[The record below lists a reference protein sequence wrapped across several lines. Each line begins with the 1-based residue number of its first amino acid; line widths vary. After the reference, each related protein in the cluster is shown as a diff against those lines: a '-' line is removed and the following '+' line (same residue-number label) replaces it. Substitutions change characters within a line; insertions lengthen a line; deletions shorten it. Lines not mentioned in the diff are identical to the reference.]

1 MTVPF
6 KQDEQGVL
14 WVLAPFFPLT
24 LILIG
29 FNGLNAESDSIV
41 FMALLVLGYVA
52 LPVVGT
58 VVLAL
63 GRAGQGRSI
72 ARFVAI
78 LDLLL
83 FFPLSLFV
91 LPFAVQLLGGSR

>member
-6 KQDEQGVL
+6 KQDEQGAI
-14 WVLAPFFPLT
+14 WVIAPFFPLV

-41 FMALLVLGYVA
+41 FAALLVLGYIA
-52 LPVVGT
+52 LPFVGT

-63 GRAGQGRSI
+63 GRAGQGRSV
-72 ARFVAI
+72 ARFVAV

-83 FFPLSLFV
+83 FLPLSLFV

>member
-6 KQDEQGVL
+6 KQDEQSVL
-14 WVLAPFFPLT
+14 WVLAPFFPLV

-41 FMALLVLGYVA
+41 FMVLLVLGYIA
-52 LPVVGT
+52 LPFVGT

-63 GRAGQGRSI
+63 GRQGQGRGI
-72 ARFVAI
+72 AKLVAI

-83 FFPLSLFV
+83 FLPLSLFA

>member
-6 KQDEQGVL
+6 KQDEQGVF

-72 ARFVAI
+72 AKFVAVF
-78 LDLLL
+78 DLLL
-83 FFPLSLFV
+83 FFPLSIYV
-91 LPFAVQLLGGSR
+91 LLFAVPLLGGGR